1 MSGSAGERGASRGL
15 LERLEP
21 FVLAPR
27 WRFAGLDLEPF
38 GRGIGADAR
47 FDILSRSAAG
57 IVDRLVRL
65 DRLTFG
71 ATGMPMPE
79 WLFVDA
85 SALPGAIVGLG
96 LRARDMPPG
105 TLERLGY
112 SCGPDELAPLSMYIA
127 VPAQREGVWYGHN
140 LASLNR
146 EAPEL
151 SLRGLGGV
159 TKALGLRVMR
169 CREQLGATQW
179 SSAAISVHTRFGPM
193 ELLTAWTPAHANPAT
208 LTYRLR
214 ITEQGSRDV
223 LAGLRRPTPTDGVF
237 LVNSH
242 DRQGLLDLEHRLER
256 GERLAV
262 VGPPEHDETGTAL
275 VPVGPISPARSG

>member
-1 MSGSAGERGASRGL
+1 MIATAREAGPAHSL
-15 LERLEP
+15 LARLEP
-21 FVLAPR
+21 FVVAPR
-27 WRFAGLDLEPF
+27 WRFADLDLAPF
-38 GRGIGADAR
+38 GAAIASENRY
-47 FDILSRSAAG
+47 DILSRRSAPF
-57 IVDRLVRL
+57 VDRLVRL

-71 ATGMPMPE
+71 STGMPMPE

-96 LRARDMPPG
+96 VRASEVPAQAR
-105 TLERLGY
+105 ERLGQ
-112 SCGPDELAPLSMYIA
+112 PRVDTDLVPLSMYIA
-127 VPAQREGVWYGHN
+127 VPAQRPGVWYGHN

-146 EAPEL
+146 EVPALE
-151 SLRGLGGV
+151 LRGLGAV

-179 SSAAISVHTRFGPM
+179 SSVALRVHTRFGPL

-214 ITEQGSRDV
+214 ITEQGVRDV
-223 LAGLRRPTPTDGVF
+223 LAGTRRPTPREGVF
-237 LVNSH
+237 LADPH
-242 DRQGLLDLEHRLER
+242 DREGLLELEHRIER

-262 VGPPEHDETGTAL
+262 VGPPERDDAGRTR
-275 VPVGPISPARSG
+275 VPVGPLSAP

>member
-1 MSGSAGERGASRGL
+1 MSGSPAEAGVHCGL

-21 FVLAPR
+21 FVVAPR
-27 WRFAGLDLEPF
+27 WRFETLDLTPF
-38 GRGIGADAR
+38 GSTIGEHAR
-47 FDILSRSAAG
+47 FDILRRSSAPF
-57 IVDRLVRL
+57 VDRLVRL

-85 SALPGAIVGLG
+85 SAMPGAIVGLG
-96 LRARDMPPG
+96 LRGRDLPPE
-105 TLERLGY
+105 TLDRLCY
-112 SCGPDELAPLSMYIA
+112 PCGPDELAPLSMYIA
-127 VPAQREGVWYGHN
+127 VPAQRGDVWYGHN

-179 SSAAISVHTRFGPM
+179 SSAAISVHTRFGPL

-214 ITEQGSRDV
+214 LTDQGMRDV
-223 LAGLRRPTPTDGVF
+223 LAGIRRPTPADGVF

-242 DRQGLLDLEHRLER
+242 DRQGLLDLEHRLEH
-256 GERLAV
+256 GENLAV
-262 VGPPEHDETGTAL
+262 VGPPEHDETGAAL
-275 VPVGPISPARSG
+275 VPVGPISPARSA